1 MWPDSSSLKHLI
13 SLTKIDFPPVHRILC
28 TSFLTLV
35 KNQDSINKANY
46 HEFFDFHP
54 YNSGKTIT
62 YLINF
67 LTNTFPS
74 TEEVCYFT
82 ASPTM
87 SVAKNGNIV
96 PERVLIVSG
105 VYFGSAFATP
115 LLPPHTEIF
124 DIVALNGKPAS
135 FTKLAGYL
143 HWEVG
148 FSGTELASIWKQK
161 WLLREF
167 LNYLPFSTGWFS

>member
-13 SLTKIDFPPVHRILC
+13 FLTKIDFPPVHRILC

-46 HEFFDFHP
+46 HEFFYFHP

-82 ASPTM
+82 ASPT
-87 SVAKNGNIV
+87 SRNRALKRIYTSQGIAVSIGK
-96 PERVLIVSG
+96 ERVG
-105 VYFGSAFATP
+105 
-115 LLPPHTEIF
+115 
-124 DIVALNGKPAS
+124 GKLDTL
-135 FTKLAGYL
+135 FEQGN
-143 HWEVG
+143 
-148 FSGTELASIWKQK
+148 
-161 WLLREF
+161 R
-167 LNYLPFSTGWFS
+167 